1 MMPLMKSTN
10 EFADPILYRVYFSL
24 MCKDILFEL
33 GFNATQENKLILHE
47 FHKRIL
53 NYKTIAGMP
62 QNIVS
67 EFLLEVTIFWA
78 TNFGIFVRTSRKQ
91 EKGIEWLPL
100 AKVKHLL

>member
-1 MMPLMKSTN
+1 MSAVRHDIT
-10 EFADPILYRVYFSL
+10 DPILYRVYFSL
-24 MCKDILFEL
+24 MCSDILHEL
-33 GFNATQENKLILHE
+33 GFDATKENKLLLHD

>member
-1 MMPLMKSTN
+1 MPLMESTSK
-10 EFADPILYRVYFSL
+10 EFADPILYRVYFKL
-24 MCKDILFEL
+24 MMQDILHEL
-33 GFNATQENKLILHE
+33 GFDATKENKAILHE

-78 TNFGIFVRTSRKQ
+78 TNFGIFVRTSKKQ
-91 EKGIEWLPL
+91 TKGIEWLPL

>member
-1 MMPLMKSTN
+1 MIASHKK
-10 EFADPILYRVYFSL
+10 EFADPILYRIYFSL

-33 GFNATQENKLILHE
+33 GFNATQENKAILHE

-53 NYKTIAGMP
+53 GYKTIAGMP
-62 QNIVS
+62 QIIVS

-91 EKGIEWLPL
+91 PKGIEWLPL
-100 AKVKHLL
+100 SKIKHLL

>member
-1 MMPLMKSTN
+1 MISISSDI
-10 EFADPILYRVYFSL
+10 ADPILYRTYFSI
-24 MCKDILFEL
+24 MCGDILRGLDFD
-33 GFNATQENKLILHE
+33 ATTENKLILHE

-62 QNIVS
+62 QRIVS
-67 EFLLEVTIFWA
+67 EFLLEVTVFWG

-100 AKVKHLL
+100 AKVWKLL

>member
-1 MMPLMKSTN
+1 MRSPSDDIT
-10 EFADPILYRVYFSL
+10 DPILYRVYFKL
-24 MCKDILFEL
+24 MMQDILFEL

-53 NYKTIAGMP
+53 GYKTIAGMP
-62 QNIVS
+62 QRIVS